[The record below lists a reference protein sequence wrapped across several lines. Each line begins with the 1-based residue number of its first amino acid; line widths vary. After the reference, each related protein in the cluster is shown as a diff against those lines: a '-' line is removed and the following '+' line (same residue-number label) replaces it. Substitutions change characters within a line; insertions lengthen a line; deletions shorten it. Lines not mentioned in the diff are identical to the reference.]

1 MRYGTYDATG
11 LLGAENVI
19 GLSLGNG
26 WYRGRLGWE
35 GKDALYGNELGAF
48 SELTV
53 VFDDGHR
60 QFIATD
66 ESWRAGAS
74 ATTANSIYD
83 GQTVDARR
91 ESRGWAA
98 PGFDDSGWLGVHRVD
113 FDLDRLDRPIA
124 EPVVRYESIKPQEIW
139 TSPSGK
145 TLIDFGQNLVGWLR
159 FTVQGRAGQVIN
171 VRHAEVLE
179 HGGLGV
185 RRSATRRP
193 LTGSSCPGGTTRSSP
208 QRRFTG
214 FGMPRSDLD

>member
-159 FTVQGRAGQVIN
+159 FTVQGRAGQVIT

-185 RRSATRRP
+185 RPLRDAKATD
-193 LTGSSCPGGTTRSSP
+193 
-208 QRRFTG
+208 RFILSGRDDAFEPTKTFHG
-214 FGMPRSDLD
+214 FRYAEV

>member
-74 ATTANSIYD
+74 ATTA
-83 GQTVDARR
+83 
-91 ESRGWAA
+91 
-98 PGFDDSGWLGVHRVD
+98 
-113 FDLDRLDRPIA
+113 
-124 EPVVRYESIKPQEIW
+124 
-139 TSPSGK
+139 TS
-145 TLIDFGQNLVGWLR
+145 
-159 FTVQGRAGQVIN
+159 
-171 VRHAEVLE
+171 
-179 HGGLGV
+179 
-185 RRSATRRP
+185 
-193 LTGSSCPGGTTRSSP
+193 TGSIGPSLSRSSGMSRSSR
-208 QRRFTG
+208 RRFG
-214 FGMPRSDLD
+214 PLLVERR